1 MKRKTFN
8 FSLLAC
14 IGTFAFGALAL
25 SGCGSSSG
33 FSAATVRLNKTELAL
48 VVGQNEQLSASVS
61 KGYDG
66 AELRWFSSNENV
78 AYVNS
83 GYVFGVGEGT
93 AKVTA
98 AYGGGFADCTVTV
111 TASEGGEE
119 TPRLVLSATSKKLT
133 VGASFS
139 LTYTAYPADT
149 TVTFTSS
156 DDSIATVTDGGIVDA
171 IKLGVA
177 TITAT
182 GSNGKVATCSVTV
195 AEEAGPDNPEAGD
208 LDIGVPTNLNDSGE
222 FKIGV
227 PPGQETFTQ
236 TLLSEFNV
244 LTSSN
249 INYSVITFSEDK
261 AADNMSDATTGPDVF
276 PYASDQTLRLYARQI
291 LSFLGNDDADWIEN
305 SMGSEATDYATLAG
319 VNRVVGYPFAGD
331 NSYVM
336 FYDKTLVPNGVDMN
350 NITIDKLFEVADS
363 LGYEVNYD
371 LTNGFYAA
379 GALMTYSGGK
389 SLYTIS
395 ARDNGSYTSTG
406 KFSSGDTGVKGAKL
420 MRAIFGQSALMGAA
434 EAPGSITEV
443 FVTITDC
450 SKVETFKGS
459 MGDRYAAAP
468 LPWTD
473 SNKTNR
479 IGSYLGYKFFG
490 INGYGR
496 SASQV
501 AVANHIAKFLSSEYV
516 QSKRFEK
523 FYTKPTITSLQTDA
537 AVSAE
542 PHIAAINLQIA
553 AKATIPLTAVGSEL
567 WSETMSSAKLIKD
580 LPANAEDGQYK
591 SILEQLDDS
600 LTK

>member
-1 MKRKTFN
+1 MKRKTFK

-14 IGTFAFGALAL
+14 IGTFAFGVVAL
-25 SGCGSSSG
+25 SGCSSNTS
-33 FSAATVRLNKTELAL
+33 FVAATVRLNKTELNL
-48 VVGQNEQLSASVS
+48 VVGQTEKLTASVS

-78 AYVNS
+78 AYVES
-83 GYVFGVGEGT
+83 GYVHGVGEGPATIT
-93 AKVTA
+93 AS
-98 AYGGGFADCTVTV
+98 YGGGFAECTVNV
-111 TASEGGEE
+111 SEDGGGAE
-119 TPRLVLSATSKKLT
+119 TPRLVLNATSKKLT
-133 VGASFS
+133 VGSSFA
-139 LTYTAYPADT
+139 LTYTIYP
-149 TVTFTSS
+149 
-156 DDSIATVTDGGIVDA
+156 DDATVAFSTSDEKVATVSDGGIVEA
-171 IKLGVA
+171 IALGVA

-182 GSNGKVATCSVTV
+182 GSNGKVAACSITV
-195 AEEAGPDNPEAGD
+195 ADEVGPDTPSTD

-236 TLLSEFNV
+236 TLLAEFNV

-249 INYSVITFSEDK
+249 IKYSVITFSEDK

-305 SMGSEATDYATLAG
+305 TMGSEATDYATLAG

-336 FYDKTLVPNGVDMN
+336 FYDKTLVGTTNMYDV
-350 NITIDKLFEVADS
+350 TIDELFDLADAKT
-363 LGYEVNYD
+363 YEINYD

-389 SLYTIS
+389 SLYTIT
-395 ARDNGSYTSTG
+395 ARDNGSYTSSG
-406 KFSSGDTGVKGAKL
+406 KFSNGDTGVKGAQL
-420 MRAIFGQSALMGAA
+420 MRKIFGEAALMGAA
-434 EAPGSITEV
+434 EVPGERTEV
-443 FVTITDC
+443 LATITDC
-450 SKVETFKGS
+450 SKVEAFKGQ
-459 MGDRYAAAP
+459 MNDKYAAAP

-473 SNKTNR
+473 SNKTTR

-496 SASQV
+496 SAAQV
-501 AVANHIAKFLSSEYV
+501 ATANHIAKFLASEYV
-516 QSKRFEK
+516 QAKRFEK
-523 FYTKPTITSLQTDA
+523 FYTKPTIKSLQSDE
-537 AVSAE
+537 AVLAE
-542 PHIAAINLQIA
+542 PHIAAINAQIA

-580 LPANAEDGQYK
+580 LPANAEAAQYK

>member
-14 IGTFAFGALAL
+14 VGTFAFGALAL
-25 SGCGSSSG
+25 SGCSGSTS
-33 FSAATVRLNKTELAL
+33 FAAATVRLSKTELAL
-48 VVGQNEQLSASVS
+48 VVGQSEKLNASVS

-78 AYVNS
+78 AYVDS

-93 AKVTA
+93 ATVTA
-98 AYGGGFADCTVTV
+98 AYGGGFADCTVNV

-119 TPRLVLSATSKKLT
+119 TPRLVLNATSKKLT

-139 LTYTAYPADT
+139 LTYTVFPADT
-149 TVTFTSS
+149 TVTFASS
-156 DDSIATVTDGGIVDA
+156 DESVATVSDGGIVDA

-195 AEEAGPDNPEAGD
+195 AEESGPDDPEPGD
-208 LDIGVPTNLNDSGE
+208 LDIGVPTNLNDAGE

-227 PPGQETFTQ
+227 PPGQETFT
-236 TLLSEFNV
+236 TALLAEFNV

-249 INYSVITFSEDK
+249 ITYSVITFSEDK

-336 FYDKTLVPNGVDMN
+336 FYDSTIASGVDMN
-350 NITIDKLFEVADS
+350 NVTVDELFDLADAK
-363 LGYEVNYD
+363 GYEIDYD

-389 SLYTIS
+389 SLYTIT
-395 ARDNGSYTSTG
+395 ARDNGSYTSSG
-406 KFSSGDTGVKGAKL
+406 KFSNGDTGVKGAQL
-420 MRAIFGQSALMGAA
+420 MRKMFAESALMGAA
-434 EAPGSITEV
+434 EAPGDITQV
-443 FVTITDC
+443 YATITDC

-459 MGDRYAAAP
+459 MGARYAAAP

-473 SNKTNR
+473 SSKTTR

-496 SASQV
+496 TSTQV

-516 QSKRFEK
+516 QQKRFEK
-523 FYTKPTITSLQTDA
+523 FYTKPTIKSLQTDA
-537 AVSAE
+537 AVVAE

-580 LPANAEDGQYK
+580 LPANAEAAQYK
-591 SILEQLDDS
+591 SLLEQLDDS